1 MLRVNRAKKELV
13 KLDKRSLPDSGLT
26 EPYDLQQMIRNSPDA
41 FFAEMDETLFLIGEE
56 VRLAEFVEDR
66 IDLLAVDQQGSLVI
80 IELKRGSHKLHLL
93 QALAYAS
100 MVSKW
105 ERDRIVAER
114 QRFRGLSEDE
124 AEGEIEDFLLQDA
137 GSLNDSQRIILIAED
152 FEYEVLVT
160 AEWLSEVYDLDIRCH
175 RLALSVQE
183 ESEFLTCTCIYPP
196 PEIAQH
202 AKRRGRKGGTDGLR
216 WADWDEAL
224 GKISNEAVVAFFR
237 RELAQGRENHLG
249 HRNLFY
255 RINDRRMF
263 FIGARRNGAYVW
275 QYRRFPDDEQY
286 WTKKIGQHADV
297 EPVNDG
303 KALRFHLSSV
313 KDFEEFLDAVNG
325 YLQTVKFSDE
335 ETDDEAENEQDA

>member
-1 MLRVNRAKKELV
+1 MLKVNRAKKKLV
-13 KLDKRSLPDSGLT
+13 KLEKRSLPDSGLT

-41 FFAEMDETLFLIGEE
+41 FFEEMDEKLLLIGEE
-56 VRLAEFVEDR
+56 VRPAEFVEDR

-114 QRFRGLSEDE
+114 QRFAGLSEDE
-124 AEGEIEDFLLQDA
+124 AEGEIDDFLLQDA
-137 GSLNDSQRIILIAED
+137 GSLNDSQRIILVAED

-160 AEWLSEVYDLDIRCH
+160 AEWLSEVYGLDIRCH
-175 RLALSVQE
+175 RLALSVQDD
-183 ESEFLTCTCIYPP
+183 SEFLTCSCIYPP

-202 AKRRGRKGGTDGLR
+202 ARRRSRRGDTVNVP
-216 WADWDEAL
+216 WANWDEAL
-224 GKISNEAVVAFFR
+224 SKISNEAVVAFFR
-237 RELAQGRENHLG
+237 RELAQGRENNLG
-249 HRNLFY
+249 HRDLFY
-255 RINDRRMF
+255 KVSDRRMF
-263 FIGARRNGAYVW
+263 FVGARRNGAYVW

-286 WTKKIGQHADV
+286 WTKKIGQDADV

-303 KALRFHLSSV
+303 KALRFHLSSA
-313 KDFEEFLDAVNG
+313 KDFEEFLNAANG

-335 ETDDEAENEQDA
+335 EAGDETESEEEV

>member
-1 MLRVNRAKKELV
+1 MLRVNRAKKELT
-13 KLDKRSLPDSGLT
+13 KLEKRSLPDSGLT
-26 EPYDLQQMIRNSPDA
+26 EPYDLQQMIRNSPGA
-41 FFAEMDETLFLIGEE
+41 FFEEMEETLLLIGEE
-56 VRLAEFVEDR
+56 VRPAEFVEDR

-105 ERDRIVAER
+105 EQYRIVAER
-114 QRFRGLSEDE
+114 QRFVGLSEEE

-175 RLALSVQE
+175 RLALSVQDD
-183 ESEFLTCTCIYPP
+183 SEYLTCTCIYPP
-196 PEIAQH
+196 AEIAQH
-202 AKRRGRKGGTDGLR
+202 AKRRIRRGDTGSLR
-216 WADWDEAL
+216 WTDWDEAL
-224 GKISNEAVVAFFR
+224 GKVSNEALVEFFR

-249 HRNLFY
+249 HRDLFY
-255 RINDRRMF
+255 RVNDRRMF
-263 FIGARRNGAYVW
+263 FVGARKNSAYVW

-286 WTKKIGQHADV
+286 WAKKIGPHLDI
-297 EPVNDG
+297 EPVEDG
-303 KALRFHLSSV
+303 KALRFHLFTA

-325 YLQTVKFSDE
+325 YLQTAKFSEEGAGDE
-335 ETDDEAENEQDA
+335 TENEGEV